1 MSGALDEAAHERGCS
16 MDSIERLR
24 DILKDSKNAVFFG
37 GAGMST
43 ESGIPDFRSA
53 NGIYSQRL
61 HQEFRPEEMASH
73 SFLVNHTEAFFEFY
87 REHRIFR
94 NIQPNAGHKA
104 LVELERRGIL
114 KAVVTQN
121 IDGLHQMAG
130 SKNVY
135 ELHGSILR
143 WPCVQCGKIH
153 SVDYVLQEE
162 QKPIPHCED
171 CGGMVRPGVVLYEE
185 GLDSEVVENAVR
197 AIREADT
204 LIVGGTSLV
213 VYPAAGLI
221 DYFHGRHLVLINKT
235 ETKADAWADL
245 VIREPIGK
253 TLEAAVA
260 AMDER

>member
-1 MSGALDEAAHERGCS
+1 
-16 MDSIERLR
+16 MDNSKALR
-24 DILKDSKNAVFFG
+24 DILRDSKNAVFFG

-87 REHRIFR
+87 REHRIIQG
-94 NIQPNAGHKA
+94 IQPNAGHKA
-104 LVELERRGIL
+104 LAELERRGIL

-130 SKNVY
+130 SKTVH

-143 WPCVQCGKIH
+143 WPCVECGR
-153 SVDYVLQEE
+153 VYPVEYVLREE
-162 QKPIPHCED
+162 NKPIPVCED
-171 CGGMVRPGVVLYEE
+171 CDGIVRPGVVLYEE
-185 GLDSEVVENAVR
+185 ALDADVVENAVQ

-221 DYFHGRHLVLINKT
+221 DYFRGRHLVLINKT
-235 ETKADAWADL
+235 ETKADARAEL

-260 AMDER
+260 ALDMGQ

>member
-1 MSGALDEAAHERGCS
+1 MS
-16 MDSIERLR
+16 SIEELR
-24 DILKDSKNAVFFG
+24 DILKDSKSAVFFG

-61 HQEFRPEEMASH
+61 HKEFRPEEMASH

-87 REHRIFR
+87 REHWIFR
-94 NIQPNAGHKA
+94 DIQPNAGHKA
-104 LVELERRGIL
+104 LVELEQRGIL

-121 IDGLHQMAG
+121 IDGLHQLAG
-130 SKNVY
+130 SKTVY

-143 WPCVQCGKIH
+143 WPCVECGKVYPVEYI
-153 SVDYVLQEE
+153 LREE
-162 QKPIPHCED
+162 NKPIPCCEVCD
-171 CGGMVRPGVVLYEE
+171 GIVRPGVVLYEE
-185 GLDSEVVENAVR
+185 ELDMGVVESAVR
-197 AIREADT
+197 AISEADT

-221 DYFHGRHLVLINKT
+221 DYFRGRHLVLINKT
-235 ETKADAWADL
+235 ETKADARAEL

-260 AMDER
+260 LL

>member
-1 MSGALDEAAHERGCS
+1 MDKSDE
-16 MDSIERLR
+16 LR
-24 DILKDSKNAVFFG
+24 QILMESKNVVFFG

-43 ESGIPDFRSA
+43 ESGVPDFRSA

-73 SFLVNHTEAFFEFY
+73 SFFVNHTEAFFEFY

-104 LVELERRGIL
+104 LAELERRGIL

-121 IDGLHQMAG
+121 IDGLHQLAG
-130 SKNVY
+130 SKTVY

-143 WPCVQCGKIH
+143 WPCVQCGK
-153 SVDYVLQEE
+153 VYPVEYVLQEE
-162 QKPIPHCED
+162 NKPIPHCGD
-171 CGGMVRPGVVLYEE
+171 CGGIVRPGVVLYEE
-185 GLDSEVVENAVR
+185 GLDMEVVESAVR
-197 AIREADT
+197 AISAADT

-221 DYFHGRHLVLINKT
+221 DYFQGRRLVLINKT
-235 ETKADAWADL
+235 ETKADARADL
-245 VIREPIGK
+245 IIRDAIGK
-253 TLEAAVA
+253 VLSAAVA
-260 AMDER
+260 SIG

>member
-1 MSGALDEAAHERGCS
+1 MNN
-16 MDSIERLR
+16 IEQLSQ
-24 DILKDSKNAVFFG
+24 ILSESKNAVFFG

-43 ESGIPDFRSA
+43 ESGVPDFRSA

-73 SFLVNHTEAFFEFY
+73 SFFVNHTVAFFEFY
-87 REHRIFR
+87 REHRIIR

-104 LVELERRGIL
+104 LAELEQRGIL

-121 IDGLHQMAG
+121 IDGLHQLAG
-130 SKNVY
+130 SQTVY
-135 ELHGSILR
+135 ELHGSIMR
-143 WPCVQCGKIH
+143 WPCLQCGRIY

-162 QKPIPHCED
+162 NKPIPYCED
-171 CGGMVRPGVVLYEE
+171 CGGIVRPGVVLYEE
-185 GLDSEVVENAVR
+185 TLDSDVVGNAVR
-197 AIREADT
+197 AISQADT

-235 ETKADAWADL
+235 ETKADARAEL

-253 TLEAAVA
+253 VLSAAVA
-260 AMDER
+260 SI

>member
-1 MSGALDEAAHERGCS
+1 
-16 MDSIERLR
+16 MDQIEELR
-24 DILKDSKNAVFFG
+24 RILKESKNVVFFG

-43 ESGIPDFRSA
+43 ESGVPDFRSA

-73 SFLVNHTEAFFEFY
+73 SFFVNHTEAFFEFY

-104 LVELERRGIL
+104 LAELERRGIL

-121 IDGLHQMAG
+121 IDGLHQLAG
-130 SKNVY
+130 SKTVY

-143 WPCVQCGKIH
+143 WPCVQCGKVYP
-153 SVDYVLQEE
+153 VDYILQEE
-162 QKPIPHCED
+162 NKPVPHCED
-171 CGGMVRPGVVLYEE
+171 CGGIVRPGVVLYEE
-185 GLDSEVVENAVR
+185 GLDAEVVESAVR
-197 AIREADT
+197 AISEADT

-221 DYFHGRHLVLINKT
+221 DYFEGRHLVLINKS
-235 ETKADAWADL
+235 ETKADARAEL
-245 VIREPIGK
+245 VIRDAIGEVLSK
-253 TLEAAVA
+253 AV
-260 AMDER
+260 ESL